1 MCIFVQFLQLFADHM
16 QNIAEKAESVDEKR
30 SVWYK

>member
-1 MCIFVQFLQLFADHM
+1 MCVFVQLLQLFADHM